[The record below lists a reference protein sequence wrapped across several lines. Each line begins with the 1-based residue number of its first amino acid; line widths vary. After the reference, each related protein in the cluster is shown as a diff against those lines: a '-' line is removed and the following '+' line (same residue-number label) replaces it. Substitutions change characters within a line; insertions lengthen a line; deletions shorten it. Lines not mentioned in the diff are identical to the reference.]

1 MRAHQFFYELSD
13 GFSFALGLG
22 LGQNL
27 ECRLHEIGHGDSR
40 GSVTPAIGI
49 NPIYETL
56 SPNMPDIR
64 SPQ

>member
-1 MRAHQFFYELSD
+1 MLAHQFFYELSD
-13 GFSFALGLG
+13 GFSFAFGLD
-22 LGQNL
+22 QHL

-40 GSVTPAIGI
+40 GSVTPAIRI

-56 SPNMPDIR
+56 SPNMPDIS